1 MARSRAPTQQLAP
14 IAAPAPRW
22 VSLIG
27 ADGTLVRQP
36 LSRRRLRV
44 GSGSDAD
51 LVVADPHVS
60 RLHCELEPTASGVVL
75 RDLGS
80 TNGTLV
86 GGAAIREALL
96 APGVVA
102 VIGGSRLF
110 VESDAP
116 APAPLRFGG
125 ATSAAPAMVAVFAM
139 LDKLAGSEVTIL
151 LAGETGTGKDLLAH
165 AVHEASPRAS
175 GPLVVF
181 DCGAVTAS
189 LIESELFG
197 HEKGAFTG
205 AVAERAG
212 AFERAAG
219 GTLFLDELG
228 ELPLE
233 LQPRLLR
240 ALEQREVRRVG
251 GSVELAVDVR
261 VIAATNRDLA
271 AEVAAGRFRHDLYFR
286 VTAAVVEVPPLR
298 ARPEDLPLLVDAL
311 LEGRAHATPAA
322 MAALAAYDWPG
333 NVRELRNVVTTALA
347 MLDGPVLDVRHLMF
361 PAAAPRRDRA
371 RELDRDPDR
380 DPADLAELPLAG
392 QSLAAIE
399 RAAIAQTLAREGGN
413 RTRAAKALGIAQS
426 TLYEKLKRY
435 GL

>member
-1 MARSRAPTQQLAP
+1 MVRRRQPTQQLEP
-14 IAAPAPRW
+14 AAALPARW

-36 LSRRRLRV
+36 LGRRRLRV
-44 GSGSDAD
+44 GSGADAD
-51 LVVADPHVS
+51 LIVADPHVS
-60 RLHCELEPTASGVVL
+60 RLHCELEPSPAGVLL

-116 APAPLRFGG
+116 TSALARFGG
-125 ATSAAPAMVAVFAM
+125 ATSAAPVMAAVFAM
-139 LDKLAGSEVTIL
+139 LEKLAAAEVTIL
-151 LAGETGTGKDLLAH
+151 LTGETGTGKDLLAH
-165 AVHEASPRAS
+165 AVHDASPRRA
-175 GPLVVF
+175 GPMVVF

-219 GTLFLDELG
+219 GTLFLDEIG

-251 GSVELAVDVR
+251 GSVEIAADVR

-271 AEVAAGRFRHDLYFR
+271 AEVAAGRFRQDLFFR
-286 VTAAVVEVPPLR
+286 VNSAVVEVPPLR
-298 ARPEDLPLLVDAL
+298 ARPEDLALLVEQL

-361 PAAAPRRDRA
+361 PAAAPRRERD
-371 RELDRDPDR
+371 LD
-380 DPADLAELPLAG
+380 ELPLAG
-392 QSLAAIE
+392 QSLEAIE
-399 RAAIAQTLAREGGN
+399 RAAIKQTLEREGGN
-413 RTRAAKALGIAQS
+413 RTRAAKVLGIAQS

>member
-1 MARSRAPTQQLAP
+1 MVRRRQPTQQLE
-14 IAAPAPRW
+14 PATALPARW
-22 VSLIG
+22 VGLIG
-27 ADGTLVRQP
+27 ADGALVRQP
-36 LSRRRLRV
+36 LGRRRLRI
-44 GSGSDAD
+44 GSGADAD
-51 LVVADPHVS
+51 LIVADPHVS
-60 RLHCELEPTASGVVL
+60 RLHCELEPTAAGVLL

-116 APAPLRFGG
+116 TAALARFGG
-125 ATSAAPAMVAVFAM
+125 ATSAAPAMAAVFAM
-139 LDKLAGSEVTIL
+139 LDKLAAAEVTIL
-151 LAGETGTGKDLLAH
+151 LTGETGTGKDLLAH
-165 AVHEASPRAS
+165 AVHDASPRRG
-175 GPLVVF
+175 GPMVVF

-205 AVAERAG
+205 AVADRAG

-219 GTLFLDELG
+219 GTLFLDEIG

-251 GSVELAVDVR
+251 GSVEIAVDVR

-271 AEVAAGRFRHDLYFR
+271 AEVAAGRFRQDLMFR
-286 VTAAVVEVPPLR
+286 VNSAVVEVPPLR
-298 ARPEDLPLLVDAL
+298 ARPEDLSLLVEQL

-333 NVRELRNVVTTALA
+333 NVRELRNVVATALA
-347 MLDGPVLDVRHLMF
+347 MLEGPVLDVRHLMF
-361 PAAAPRRDRA
+361 PAAAPRRERA
-371 RELDRDPDR
+371 LD
-380 DPADLAELPLAG
+380 ELPLAG
-392 QSLAAIE
+392 QSLEAIE
-399 RAAIAQTLAREGGN
+399 RAAIKQTLEREAGN
-413 RTRAAKALGIAQS
+413 RTRTARALGIAQS

>member
-1 MARSRAPTQQLAP
+1 MVRRRQPTQQLEP
-14 IAAPAPRW
+14 AAALPARW

-36 LSRRRLRV
+36 LGRRRLRV
-44 GSGSDAD
+44 GSGADAD
-51 LVVADPHVS
+51 LIVADPHVS
-60 RLHCELEPTASGVVL
+60 RLHCELEPSPAGVLL

-116 APAPLRFGG
+116 TSTLARFGG
-125 ATSAAPAMVAVFAM
+125 ATSAAPAMAAVFAM
-139 LDKLAGSEVTIL
+139 LEKLAAAEVTIL
-151 LAGETGTGKDLLAH
+151 LTGETGTGKDLLAH
-165 AVHEASPRAS
+165 AVHDASPRRA
-175 GPLVVF
+175 GPMVVF

-219 GTLFLDELG
+219 GTLFLDEIG

-251 GSVELAVDVR
+251 GSVEIAADVR

-271 AEVAAGRFRHDLYFR
+271 AEVAAGRFRQDLFFR
-286 VTAAVVEVPPLR
+286 VNSAVVEVPPLR
-298 ARPEDLPLLVDAL
+298 ARPEDLALLVEQL

-347 MLDGPVLDVRHLMF
+347 MLEGPVLDVRHLMF
-361 PAAAPRRDRA
+361 PAAAPRRERD
-371 RELDRDPDR
+371 LD
-380 DPADLAELPLAG
+380 ELPLAG
-392 QSLAAIE
+392 QSLEAIE
-399 RAAIAQTLAREGGN
+399 RAAIKQTLEREGGN

>member
-1 MARSRAPTQQLAP
+1 MVRRRQPTQQLE
-14 IAAPAPRW
+14 PADSPPARW
-22 VSLIG
+22 VSLVG
-27 ADGTLVRQP
+27 SDGTLMRHP
-36 LSRRRLRV
+36 LGRRRVRI
-44 GSGSDAD
+44 GSGADAD
-51 LVVADPHVS
+51 VIVSDPHVS
-60 RLHCELEPTASGVVL
+60 RLHCELEPTAAGVLL

-102 VIGGSRLF
+102 VLGSSRLF

-116 APAPLRFGG
+116 TAALARFGS
-125 ATSAAPAMVAVFAM
+125 AVSAAPAMAAVFAM
-139 LDKLAGSEVTIL
+139 LDKLAASEVTIL
-151 LAGETGTGKDLLAH
+151 LTGETGTGKDLLAR
-165 AVHEASPRAS
+165 AVHEASPRGG

-189 LIESELFG
+189 LIETELFG

-205 AVAERAG
+205 AVAERVG
-212 AFERAAG
+212 AFERAHG
-219 GTLFLDELG
+219 GTLFLDEIG

-251 GSVELAVDVR
+251 GSVELPVDVR

-271 AEVAAGRFRHDLYFR
+271 AEVAASRFRHDLFFR
-286 VTAAVVEVPPLR
+286 VNSAVVEVPPLR
-298 ARPEDLPLLVDAL
+298 ARVEDLAPLVTQL
-311 LEGRAHATPAA
+311 LEGRAHPTPAA

-333 NVRELRNVVTTALA
+333 NVRELRNVITTALA
-347 MLDGPVLDVRHLMF
+347 ILDGNVLDVRHLMF
-361 PAAAPRRDRA
+361 PAAPARR
-371 RELDRDPDR
+371 ERDVD
-380 DPADLAELPLAG
+380 ALPLAG
-392 QSLAAIE
+392 QSLDELE
-399 RAAIAQTLAREGGN
+399 RAAIKQTLEREGGN
-413 RTRAAKALGIAQS
+413 RTRAARALGIAQS
-426 TLYEKLKRY
+426 TLYDKLKRY

>member
-1 MARSRAPTQQLAP
+1 MARRRQPTQQLEP
-14 IAAPAPRW
+14 AAALPARW
-22 VSLIG
+22 VSLV
-27 ADGTLVRQP
+27 AVDGTVARQP
-36 LSRRRLRV
+36 LGRRRLRV
-44 GSGSDAD
+44 GSGADAD
-51 LVVADPHVS
+51 LIVADPHVS
-60 RLHCELEPTASGVVL
+60 RLHCELEPTPAGVLL

-86 GGAAIREALL
+86 GGAAIREAVL

-102 VIGGSRLF
+102 VIGSSRLF

-116 APAPLRFGG
+116 TAALARFGG
-125 ATSAAPAMVAVFAM
+125 VVSAAPVMGLVFAM
-139 LDKLAGSEVTIL
+139 LDKLAAAEVTIML
-151 LAGETGTGKDLLAH
+151 TGETGTGKDLLAR
-165 AVHEASPRAS
+165 AVHEVSPRGA

-197 HEKGAFTG
+197 HEKGSFTG

-212 AFERAAG
+212 AFERAHG

-251 GSVELAVDVR
+251 GSVELPVDVR

-271 AEVAAGRFRHDLYFR
+271 AEVAAGRFRADLYFR

-298 ARPEDLPLLVDAL
+298 ARSEDLALLVDQL

-333 NVRELRNVVTTALA
+333 NVRELRNVVATALA
-347 MLDGPVLDVRHLMF
+347 MIDGPVLDVRHLMF
-361 PAAAPRRDRA
+361 PAAAPRR
-371 RELDRDPDR
+371 ERD
-380 DPADLAELPLAG
+380 LEELPLAG
-392 QSLAAIE
+392 QSLEAIE
-399 RAAIAQTLAREGGN
+399 RAAIKQTLEREGGN
-413 RTRAAKALGIAQS
+413 RTRTAKTLGIAQS